1 MSATLVGVVAE
12 VADDAIAEP
21 VPCVRCSSGALLTI
35 IGRCADC
42 ISDMGRN
49 HPAEREAWRIE
60 LTAAIEGRSD

>member
-35 IGRCADC
+35 VGRCANC
-42 ISDMGRN
+42 IADMGLN
-49 HPAEREAWRIE
+49 HPAEREAWRAE
-60 LTAAIEGRSD
+60 VTAAIEGRSD